1 MDILLSSLAC
11 MLANTATTV
20 MRYLPFENI
29 ITKKQKKV
37 LAISHSIMLL
47 LFFAINLISCYHLDI
62 KLLFLKNSFVVYD
75 VALTLVNI
83 IVIKKHIR
91 EHLFTCGLIEI
102 IMLTIFTIEMYIINS
117 FITIGTL
124 LSYILICVLMVI
136 LFAISYPYVKYQL
149 ISTVTPFLNIESD
162 VYWKNIWLIPYV
174 MFYASFILI
183 PNNVHVKDFDT
194 VINNVLITIAT
205 VFICR
210 SIADDYK
217 RVEENLAMQAQYN
230 KQKEYYTVLSEKV
243 AEQRKFK
250 HDFKHHLLAIE
261 HFCETQNR
269 EGLMEYCNELLQVQ
283 DKEAEIPYTG
293 NGAVDGVLYSYYATA
308 KKNNISFNIKGIFE
322 SSGIA
327 DIDLCVLL
335 GNAIDNAIAG
345 CMKVEDNRFIDIQ
358 SKTIGNVLAITISNS
373 YDGVVIEEKGKI
385 FSRKK
390 SGRIGVGIA
399 SIKSICDKYGGSVEI
414 KHDETSFKLMILLNK
429 NIK

>member
-11 MLANTATTV
+11 MLANTATTI

-37 LAISHSIMLL
+37 LAVSHIIMLIV
-47 LFFAINLISCYHLDI
+47 F
-62 KLLFLKNSFVVYD
+62 FVVNVILGYSFNIRLSYFKNIFVIYD
-75 VALTLVNI
+75 IALMLVNI
-83 IVIKKHIR
+83 IVVKKHTR
-91 EHLFTCGLIEI
+91 EHLFICGLTEI
-102 IMLTIFTIEMYIINS
+102 IMLTIFTVEMYIINS
-117 FITIGTL
+117 FVARGTL
-124 LSYILICVLMVI
+124 LSYILICALMVI
-136 LFAISYPYVKYQL
+136 LFIISFPYIKYQL
-149 ISTVTPFLNIESD
+149 INTVTPFLNMESD
-162 VYWKNIWLIPYV
+162 IYWKNIWLIPYV
-174 MFYASFILI
+174 MFYASFIVI
-183 PNNVHVKDFDT
+183 PSNAYVKDFDT
-194 VINNVLITIAT
+194 VMSNVLITIAT

-210 SIADDYK
+210 SIADDYR

-243 AEQRKFK
+243 AEQRKTK
-250 HDFKHHLLAIE
+250 HDFKHHLLVIE
-261 HFCETQNR
+261 HFCETKNR
-269 EGLMEYCNELLQVQ
+269 ERLMEYCNELLQVQ
-283 DKEAEIPYTG
+283 NKEVEIPYTG
-293 NGAVDGVLYSYYATA
+293 NGAVDGVLYSYSATA

-327 DIDLCVLL
+327 DIDICVLL

-345 CMKVEDNRFIDIQ
+345 CMKVENNRFIDIQ

-390 SGRIGVGIA
+390 SGRVGVGIA

-414 KHDETSFKLMILLNK
+414 KHDETSFNLMILLNK